1 MMAIVIMMITVIM
14 MIAVMVTVMT
24 MIERRVMMTLTMAFL
39 LAGSVS
45 LCGNTENC
53 RFLNNMVTTS
63 WYWEPIVT
71 TRGHTEGQTA
81 PHQRITGVF
90 EHTRWIWGSK

>member
-1 MMAIVIMMITVIM
+1 MMMMAIVIMMITVIM

-45 LCGNTENC
+45 FTVGTLKFAG
-53 RFLNNMVTTS
+53 F
-63 WYWEPIVT
+63 
-71 TRGHTEGQTA
+71 
-81 PHQRITGVF
+81 
-90 EHTRWIWGSK
+90 

>member
-1 MMAIVIMMITVIM
+1 MMMMTIVIMMITVIM

-45 LCGNTENC
+45 
-53 RFLNNMVTTS
+53 F
-63 WYWEPIVT
+63 IVGT
-71 TRGHTEGQTA
+71 LKFAG
-81 PHQRITGVF
+81 F
-90 EHTRWIWGSK
+90 